1 MQPSRVSGSSIVVQT
16 LQTATRATSLP
27 TSSRKH
33 CWLWA
38 LGWQPCR
45 TPTDTASMSDVGGIW
60 RMMEET
66 GERASD
72 PKSLPPGGR
81 LRYVGTTAILHL
93 HPKALVWKCTSSDC
107 QDPCSPPGQGG
118 KTHCLESL
126 VTSLGTWAVRNGR
139 QARCVLSI
147 FYERC
152 WEQSL

>member
-45 TPTDTASMSDVGGIW
+45 TPTDTTWWSVLG
-60 RMMEET
+60 ET
-66 GERASD
+66 TGHLALITLRDRTRGD
-72 PKSLPPGGR
+72 PEGH
-81 LRYVGTTAILHL
+81 TILI
-93 HPKALVWKCTSSDC
+93 
-107 QDPCSPPGQGG
+107 
-118 KTHCLESL
+118 CLESL